1 MKMTIKKNR
10 TFKIITAIALLF
22 LSLSN
27 KSFAQQEKLKRYKIE
42 AAEVKYKTKSPMGEG
57 EKTLKFDNYGNR
69 EVTHEII
76 KRDGEIVKN
85 NLVILNHG
93 TAYNIDLLKKTG
105 EDMSEQIKTTM
116 KMIDSD
122 DEDFITTGK
131 KMLQDMGGKKI
142 GSETFLGKNCEV
154 WEIDMMGKTKLLI
167 WNGLTLKMEAKI
179 MGVTTSEKAQS
190 INTKISF
197 NDSDFEVPKGIKIT
211 TASSKFDELN
221 NNDENEEMT
230 PSDKQRFEN
239 MMNMSYPEF
248 KNMMKQQSPGLTDK
262 EIKQAYDMMKKMGEL
277 YKNK

>member
-1 MKMTIKKNR
+1 
-10 TFKIITAIALLF
+10 
-22 LSLSN
+22 
-27 KSFAQQEKLKRYKIE
+27 
-42 AAEVKYKTKSPMGEG
+42 
-57 EKTLKFDNYGNR
+57 
-69 EVTHEII
+69 
-76 KRDGEIVKN
+76 
-85 NLVILNHG
+85 
-93 TAYNIDLLKKTG
+93 
-105 EDMSEQIKTTM
+105 
-116 KMIDSD
+116 
-122 DEDFITTGK
+122 
-131 KMLQDMGGKKI
+131 
-142 GSETFLGKNCEV
+142 V